1 MKIVEHTIQKLK
13 RTSVFILA
21 GGVGQR
27 LFPLTRERSKPAVSF
42 GGKYRIIDF
51 TLSNC
56 LNSGLRRINLVV
68 QYKSHSLD
76 RHLKLGWNVFSSRL
90 GEHITAL
97 PPQFYTETWYKGTAD
112 AIYQNLFVIK
122 DENPEQVLI
131 LSGDHIYK
139 MDYGRMLEFHIERK
153 ADLTVACLPLPR
165 DEATRFGVISVDAKQ
180 HVTRFNEKP
189 EQPDT
194 IPGDETLSLCSM
206 GVYIFSTRELVRRL
220 IQDAKRSSNH
230 DFGTDII
237 PEMIEGK
244 KVFAFPFTDDEGQ
257 TRYWRDI
264 GTLDAYYDTSIDLI
278 NVNPQFDLYSPG
290 WPIYTYQGSHP
301 PAKFVFNQGDRVGV
315 ALNSLTSGGVI
326 ISGGRVERSIL
337 SPRVQVHSQA
347 QVNDSILMDDVDVGR
362 HCLIN
367 RAIIDKRV
375 KIPDGVQVG
384 CDLESDRK
392 LFPVTD
398 NGIVVIPSDYHF
410 D

>member
-1 MKIVEHTIQKLK
+1 MHSVERSIQKLK
-13 RTSVFILA
+13 KTSVFVLA

-76 RHLKLGWNVFSSRL
+76 RHLKLGWSVFSSRL

-97 PPQFYTETWYKGTAD
+97 PPQFHTETWYKGTAD

-122 DENPEQVLI
+122 DEDPEHVLI

-139 MDYGRMLEFHIERK
+139 MDYGRMLEYHLEQK

-165 DEATRFGVISVDAKQ
+165 EEASRFGVMSVDEQ
-180 HVTRFNEKP
+180 QRVIQFNEKP
-189 EQPDT
+189 DNPDT
-194 IPGDETLSLCSM
+194 IPGRDDLSLCSM
-206 GVYIFSTRELVRRL
+206 GVYIFSTRELVRQL
-220 IQDAKRSSNH
+220 IRDAKKSSHH

-237 PEMIEGK
+237 PQMIEK
-244 KVFAFPFTDDEGQ
+244 QRVFAYPFTDGSGK

-264 GTLDAYYDTSIDLI
+264 GTLDAYYDTAIDLV
-278 NVNPQFDLYSPG
+278 NVDPQFNLYSPH
-290 WPIYTYQGSHP
+290 WPIYTFHGNHP
-301 PAKFVFNQGDRVGV
+301 PAKFVFNDTDRAGQ
-315 ALNSLTSGGVI
+315 ANDSLISGGVI
-326 ISGGRVERSIL
+326 ISGGKVLRSII
-337 SPRVQVHSQA
+337 SPGVRIHSGA
-347 QVNDSILMDDVDVGR
+347 EISDSILMDDVEVGR
-362 HCLIN
+362 NCHIK

-375 KIPDGVQVG
+375 QIPAGTEIG
-384 CDLESDRK
+384 CDLDKDSK
-392 LFPVTD
+392 LFKVTE
-398 NGIVVIPSDYHF
+398 NGIVVIPSDYCF
-410 D
+410 E